1 MSFNSIGAS
10 YNGVTFLG
18 VLYKIINDSIKW
30 RVSPSVE
37 GEGIDQSVRKMG
49 IDREILVSLSHV
61 TEWEAAIEAAIGVYL
76 PRSSMFIV
84 RNR

>member
-1 MSFNSIGAS
+1 M
-10 YNGVTFLG
+10 
-18 VLYKIINDSIKW
+18 LYKIPNDSIKG

-37 GEGIDQSVRKMG
+37 GVGIDQSVRRMG

-61 TEWEAAIEAAIGVYL
+61 TERKAAIEAAKGVYL